1 MPKADDTTQLAAAVR
16 AVQAGELSLR
26 KAAAQFGV
34 SRGRL
39 QRRVT
44 GEVALLARNGPKPT
58 LSAAEEQRV
67 LAAVEQQPPSE
78 RSVEHIQQ
86 LVLHVAGDRA
96 LPEGFPSRRYV
107 SRLMER
113 QRAAAPAEEREDDP
127 DDQLEAFKASTHL
140 KYVVTCRETFESAFF
155 PLSGPE
161 IAALEANGNTSEH
174 WELVLKT
181 SEHEP
186 LRTNRI
192 RGCSFHEKV
201 VLGRFTGDAHDVDGV
216 PFAPG
221 VYNSALSNVVV
232 LDDALVLDTLVLRNV
247 VLDERACVIKC
258 GSVTCSASAS
268 ATCGNGNVL
277 HVGVET
283 GGRDLCVV
291 ADMPFACEDPELI
304 GEAEVGVAVDLMIV
318 CVCRGDSE
326 FLKAYQAAVDAYVVA
341 IQAPMVIVARNARVR
356 GCSRVEGSF
365 VGEHALLEDC
375 DVANSTI
382 LSTAEEPSVVQTKSI
397 VRDSIVQWNSTVEAL
412 SVVENAFLC
421 DSSHVERHGVV
432 MNSVIGPN
440 TSVAEGEVT
449 SSFVGPFVGFHH
461 QALLIASIWPQGKG
475 NVGYGANV
483 GSNHTLKAPDQELF
497 PGEGV
502 FFGLGCNVKFPSNF
516 VKAPYSVIATAVNT
530 LPQLVAM
537 PFSLINT
544 PGHVV
549 SSLSPAINE
558 ISPGWV
564 LASSVFTVLRNEQKF
579 RSRNKSKRTQIESAI
594 FRPEIV
600 HSLYELATLA
610 GEVSPETRIHQ
621 CLSDLVEMK
630 AAVAKKAADGKA
642 RDDARGQRI
651 IPDYSDVHKPAASE
665 EVVLQAQRFA
675 RRL

>member
-1 MPKADDTTQLAAAVR
+1 TASNEKSRPSAMPKADDTAQLAAAVR
-16 AVQAGELSLR
+16 AVQAGDLSLR

-86 LVLHVAGDRA
+86 LILHVAGDRA
-96 LPEGFPSRRYV
+96 LPEGFPSKRYV
-107 SRLMER
+107 NRLMER
-113 QRAAAPAEEREDDP
+113 QRAAAPAEERETRKDDP
-127 DDQLEAFKASTHL
+127 DDQLEALKASLHL
-140 KYVVTCRETFESAFF
+140 KYVAACRETFESAFF

-161 IAALEANGNTSEH
+161 IAALGANGNTSEH

-192 RGCSFHEKV
+192 RGCSFHERV
-201 VLGRFTGDAHDVDGV
+201 VLGRFGGDAHDVDGV

-258 GSVTCSASAS
+258 GSVTCSASAP

-291 ADMPFACEDPELI
+291 ADMPFACEAPESV
-304 GEAEVGVAVDLMIV
+304 GEAEV
-318 CVCRGDSE
+318 RGDSE
-326 FLKAYQAAVDAYVVA
+326 FLKKYQAAVDAYVVA
-341 IQAPMVIVARNARVR
+341 IQAPMAIVARNARVR

-421 DSSHVERHGVV
+421 DASHVERHGVV

-461 QALLIASIWPQGKG
+461 QALLIASVWPQGKG

-530 LPQLVAM
+530 LPQLVTM

-558 ISPGWV
+558 ISPG
-564 LASSVFTVLRNEQKF
+564 
-579 RSRNKSKRTQIESAI
+579 
-594 FRPEIV
+594 
-600 HSLYELATLA
+600 SLYELVTLA
-610 GEVSPETRIHQ
+610 GEVPPKTRIRQ

-630 AAVAKKAADGKA
+630 AEVAKKAVDGKA

-651 IPDYSDVHKPAASE
+651 IPDYLDVHKPAASE
-665 EVVLQAQRFA
+665 DVVLQAQRFA
-675 RRL
+675 RCL